1 MNWGKGIMIVMGL
14 FIVFI
19 GVLVSVLAGQKVDLV
34 SEEYYKE
41 EIAYQQEIDAIH
53 SAQLLDSL
61 VISQKDKQL
70 IVQFAKNME
79 PDSVVL
85 KLWRPNDQQ
94 LDQSFSVTGTQFF
107 LIPLNTLQQGIY
119 ELRCEYWIEGKR
131 FLQKES
137 VLIK

>member
-41 EIAYQQEIDAIH
+41 EIAYQHEIDAMH
-53 SAQLLDSL
+53 SAKLLDLL
-61 VISQKDKQL
+61 VISQQDGQL
-70 IVQFAKNME
+70 IVQFAKNIE
-79 PDSVVL
+79 ADSIVL
-85 KLWRPNDQQ
+85 KLWRPNNQQ
-94 LDQSFSVTGTQFF
+94 LDQSFSVTGTHVF
-107 LIPLNTLQQGIY
+107 LIPLNTLQQGMYDI
-119 ELRCEYWIEGKR
+119 RCEYWTEGKN
-131 FLQKES
+131 FLQKQS

>member
-1 MNWGKGIMIVMGL
+1 MNWGKGIIIVMGL

-107 LIPLNTLQQGIY
+107 LIPLNTLQRGIY
-119 ELRCEYWIEGKR
+119 ELRCEYWTEGKR